1 MCDNKKERQRLSYAG
16 RSFYNA
22 SIHKRKR
29 RRSPLQPTDL
39 SVIIEDRDELLVSNH
54 VSRNISIFANKVVLL
69 PPSAASDSQ
78 SSTVQDGVEAVEPT
92 KKKQSD
98 QERIPQPLESPLRQ
112 NPARQVQT
120 RQNQVH
126 PNPLKRVPV
135 LRRERLEQRLEES
148 ADDGAPV
155 ESLTTI
161 ANRRRAEALAA
172 AAERERRRLQLKNDM
187 LLALRAEKAKRLAYY
202 KVNPFAEVD
211 APKPK
216 PREQQG
222 LLRRRKCSYCNFGA
236 AIVRQ
241 RILWQQQYEFLDL
254 CYLCEMKRQR
264 GLILLDDEQWDSV
277 HSSSEEE
284 EGDQEAAPVQEE
296 AAVAAAPAGQTWH
309 QARLPLTISIR
320 SVGSRLCGFV
330 WAKNPV
336 RQLVAKAV
344 SLDLLRL
351 VQSFVTDE
359 IWQPVAALVADTAL
373 RAREIRRASR
383 RQPNLPQSMRPVRS
397 SPPLIQRP
405 VRTSPGEAARAA
417 PSPPQPSPPRRLSP
431 NIEQHNR
438 IHKTAP
444 QFRKYKPNDP
454 RLFFGYLS

>member
-1 MCDNKKERQRLSYAG
+1 MHTHIAYKISHDTITITVESDSPKPSSERVYQLAG
-16 RSFYNA
+16 KIFDKQFQER
-22 SIHKRKR
+22 
-29 RRSPLQPTDL
+29 PTYHL
-39 SVIIEDRDELLVSNH
+39 SVIIEDRDELL
-54 VSRNISIFANKVVLL
+54 VVLL

-383 RQPNLPQSMRPVRS
+383 RQPNLPHTDVTWRSGQSSTLTSSTLAS
-397 SPPLIQRP
+397 SPS
-405 VRTSPGEAARAA
+405 VTE
-417 PSPPQPSPPRRLSP
+417 
-431 NIEQHNR
+431 H
-438 IHKTAP
+438 
-444 QFRKYKPNDP
+444 
-454 RLFFGYLS
+454 